1 MAYNIVGPF
10 SLAIG
15 IPTGGCIFA
24 KKLNLFANDHGPIII
39 CDDVTTTGES
49 MNIMKDKLIAL
60 GINQIKGV
68 TVFARK
74 PVDKWIIPLF
84 QFYQKV

>member
-49 MNIMKDKLIAL
+49 MKKMKHKLEAS
-60 GINQIKGV
+60 GVRKIKGI

-74 PVDKWIIPLF
+74 KVDSWIIPMF
-84 QFYQKV
+84 QYYQT